1 MEPQTLTYLIIT
13 QTRNGYG
20 VVAGKNFVAGEI
32 ICEFHGQLYSR
43 EELPQPYDSVDD
55 HYVQI
60 GENLYMRPS
69 GEVDDFF
76 NHSCDPNAGL
86 KIIET
91 RVVLIAIKN
100 ISIGEEITWDYS
112 TTMDEDEWEMECNC
126 GSQNCRGKVRD
137 FKYLPSEIQQKYLNL
152 GIVPEYIVKK
162 YFPDYQSP
170 STPKQGLVKTKLID
184 NR

>member
-1 MEPQTLTYLIIT
+1 MIEPNPRLIIA

-20 VVAGKNFVAGEI
+20 VLAGRNFAAGEI
-32 ICEFHGQLYSR
+32 ICEFRGQLYSR
-43 EELPQPYDSVDD
+43 AELPQPYDSVDD

-60 GENLYMRPS
+60 GDNLYMGPS

-86 KIIET
+86 RIDGQK
-91 RVVLIAIKN
+91 VWLIAIKN
-100 ISIGEEITWDYS
+100 IAQGEEITWDYS

-126 GSQNCRGKVRD
+126 GSELCRGKVRD
-137 FKYLPSEIQQKYLNL
+137 FKYLPTEIQRKYLNL

-162 YFPDYQSP
+162 YFSDYQNPLTS
-170 STPKQGLVKTKLID
+170 KQGPVETELID
-184 NR
+184 NS